1 MFVGTLTRVGILLSS
16 VVFPALAQTR
26 IPVRLSHPKAEV
38 FVFQPDKVTAKP
50 GDVIEFTVESG
61 GPYIIGFEP
70 ADLTPRDRTLVDAAM
85 PDRSAPLRSAVLPR
99 PGSRL
104 ELVVPSLPK
113 GAYRFSAVT
122 HLAYRMTGVLVV
134 P

>member
-26 IPVRLSHPKAEV
+26 IPVRLSHPK
-38 FVFQPDKVTAKP
+38 
-50 GDVIEFTVESG
+50 
-61 GPYIIGFEP
+61 
-70 ADLTPRDRTLVDAAM
+70 
-85 PDRSAPLRSAVLPR
+85 AVLPR

>member
-1 MFVGTLTRVGILLSS
+1 MFVGTLTRVVLLISCAA
-16 VVFPALAQTR
+16 VPVLAQNR
-26 IPVRLSHPKAEV
+26 IPVRLSHPKADV

-70 ADLTPRDRTLVDAAM
+70 ADLSQRDRALVDAAM

-104 ELVVPSLPK
+104 QLVVPALPK
-113 GAYRFSAVT
+113 GSYRFSAVT
-122 HLAYRMTGVLVV
+122 HLAYRMTGVLVI